1 MNHMAQLQLIATSAM
16 GLEAVVARELKQLGY
31 EDVTIDNGRVFFT
44 GDYIDICR
52 CNLWLRSSDRVLVK
66 MGEFPATTF
75 DELFEG
81 TKALP
86 WEDWIP
92 ADGEFPVEGR
102 SHKSQLSSV
111 PASQGIVKKA
121 IVEKLKLTYDT
132 EWFPEDGSRYVIEVI
147 LLNDRAL
154 LTLDTTGPGLHKRGY
169 RKLVTEAPLKETLA
183 AALIQLS
190 RWNVSRPFYDPCCGS
205 GTMLIEAAMI
215 GWNIAPGL
223 RRTFN
228 SENWAVIPE
237 ELWEK
242 AREEAFDAVRDDIPL
257 QISGSDIDPEAIEV
271 AQAAIK
277 SAGFAKDIE
286 VSVLP
291 AHRARPQGEYGV
303 IITNPPYGE
312 RLSEEKEVQKLLRSL
327 GRSYLDMPTWSFF
340 AITSTKSFEEDFGH
354 KADKRRK
361 LFNGRIETQYYQYL
375 GPLPPRNKTP
385 QQ

>member
-1 MNHMAQLQLIATSAM
+1 M
-16 GLEAVVARELKQLGY
+16 
-31 EDVTIDNGRVFFT
+31 
-44 GDYIDICR
+44 
-52 CNLWLRSSDRVLVK
+52 
-66 MGEFPATTF
+66 
-75 DELFEG
+75 
-81 TKALP
+81 
-86 WEDWIP
+86 
-92 ADGEFPVEGR
+92 
-102 SHKSQLSSV
+102 
-111 PASQGIVKKA
+111 
-121 IVEKLKLTYDT
+121 
-132 EWFPEDGSRYVIEVI
+132 IEVI

-228 SENWAVIPE
+228 SEDWAVIPE
-237 ELWEK
+237 ELWEQ
-242 AREEAFDAVRDDIPL
+242 AREEAFDAVRDDVPL

-271 AQAAIK
+271 AMAAIK

-327 GRSYLDMPTWSFF
+327 GRSYLDMPTWSFLQSRRPKLSKSISVIRQTNV
-340 AITSTKSFEEDFGH
+340 ASCSTDELKPSTISIWAHCPHEIKHHNLHNCNESKVLLPSMAG
-354 KADKRRK
+354 A
-361 LFNGRIETQYYQYL
+361 LFCAL
-375 GPLPPRNKTP
+375 FWS
-385 QQ
+385 